1 MSRGDALRGFVTD
14 RLAAASRE
22 ILAVVDRVVAGYEE
36 EASGF
41 RREIDRQRRQLEV
54 LLQPRVTLT
63 RTGVKRGRSLG
74 LDEEGEEDEDG
85 DEDEDED
92 GTPEP
97 SENLEES
104 TNQTP
109 PRGQC
114 KKKKKKPGR
123 PHISE
128 PQNQVDLRIR
138 FLEDVQTDVVSNS
151 ILKKCPA
158 LKLKCCRD
166 LPEPDFVDLLKS
178 TFSQLCGDNKP
189 FDILTS
195 DRRRRLQPLKV
206 KTLTP
211 AEIHRSISSLGG
223 ATSTL
228 YIRLKVTHKQ
238 PPDSED
244 ETPQTKDNNAALSAS
259 ADERH
264 QARKVKLAELV
275 LCPGSSTSQPQDVE
289 TGDTHEPTEDLV
301 ACSTAE
307 SKADGETND
316 WKQDKSE
323 LKESESELQSKTTK
337 KQKRHSGVRTAE
349 TKPENSDN
357 VFSCKACGALHESE
371 VLLFKHV
378 WSHTD
383 DPGDLC
389 GVCGDVS
396 ESAEALK
403 DHLLSQHKT
412 ADCHICGESFLDVLS
427 LNEHV
432 AAHSGERP
440 HQCDVCHEAFAL
452 KESLENHQ
460 KLHKADKVHSCYT
473 CH

>member
-109 PRGQC
+109 PRGQG

-151 ILKKCPA
+151 NREA
-158 LKLKCCRD
+158 F
-166 LPEPDFVDLLKS
+166 E
-178 TFSQLCGDNKP
+178 FSQDDDPRWFL
-189 FDILTS
+189 FF
-195 DRRRRLQPLKV
+195 Q
-206 KTLTP
+206 
-211 AEIHRSISSLGG
+211 
-223 ATSTL
+223 
-228 YIRLKVTHKQ
+228 THKQ

-259 ADERH
+259 VMKDI
-264 QARKVKLAELV
+264 K
-275 LCPGSSTSQPQDVE
+275 PG
-289 TGDTHEPTEDLV
+289 
-301 ACSTAE
+301 
-307 SKADGETND
+307 
-316 WKQDKSE
+316 
-323 LKESESELQSKTTK
+323 
-337 KQKRHSGVRTAE
+337 
-349 TKPENSDN
+349 
-357 VFSCKACGALHESE
+357 
-371 VLLFKHV
+371 
-378 WSHTD
+378 
-383 DPGDLC
+383 
-389 GVCGDVS
+389 
-396 ESAEALK
+396 
-403 DHLLSQHKT
+403 
-412 ADCHICGESFLDVLS
+412 
-427 LNEHV
+427 
-432 AAHSGERP
+432 
-440 HQCDVCHEAFAL
+440 
-452 KESLENHQ
+452 
-460 KLHKADKVHSCYT
+460 
-473 CH
+473 